1 MKISYAIT
9 VCNEF
14 LEIQRLLSF
23 LLDKKR
29 PQDEIVVQMDLSKD
43 DMKDQ
48 PEDKNQVFAYLMK
61 HNTQGTIRV
70 VFFPLNN
77 DFATFKNNLTQECK
91 GDYIFQIDADEIP
104 NENLIAVLPEMLEEN
119 NEVDVF
125 LVPRVNTV
133 EGLTPEHIQKW
144 GWRVNDAGW
153 VNWPDY
159 QWRIWKNKP
168 EIKWVNKVHE
178 RLDGFKMYTAM
189 PDVEY
194 FALYH
199 PKSIEKQEKQNQLYD
214 TI

>member
-9 VCNEF
+9 VCNE
-14 LEIQRLLSF
+14 LQEIQRLLDF
-23 LLDKKR
+23 LFKHK
-29 PQDEIVVQMDLSKD
+29 QENDEIVVLLDTTKSDDEMLSTLKHYERHYD
-43 DMKDQ
+43 NHIYLYLDKFQGHFADW
-48 PEDKNQVFAYLMK
+48 KNQ
-61 HNTQGTIRV
+61 
-70 VFFPLNN
+70 
-77 DFATFKNNLTQECK
+77 LTLYCF

-104 NENLIAVLPEMLEEN
+104 NENLIAVLPEVLEEN
-119 NEVDVF
+119 NEVEVF

-133 EGLTPEHIQKW
+133 EGLTPEHIAKW

-178 RLDGFKMYTAM
+178 RLDGFKQYTAM

-199 PKSIEKQEKQNQLYD
+199 PKTIQKQEKQNSYYD
-214 TI
+214 TL

>member
-29 PQDEIVVQMDLSKD
+29 PQDEIEVQMDLSKD